1 MQCFK
6 GHLHTGGSGGQPLCG
21 HPQTHTHTKTHTHAR
36 TQAHKTYQTRKPEPA
51 DALLLG
57 PD

>member
-1 MQCFK
+1 MFK
-6 GHLHTGGSGGQPLCG
+6 RPPHTGGSGGQPLCG